1 MEKRQKPS
9 SSSSRTSLG
18 GEMGNGAMRR
28 RRGVTKKH
36 QDIKKA
42 GRWRNTSWDTF
53 RVNILTPGVVRSP
66 GRKGS
71 ALLGTFWGNATAAT
85 CGDRGWELS

>member
-1 MEKRQKPS
+1 MTAMEKRQKP
-9 SSSSRTSLG
+9 SSSRTSLG

-36 QDIKKA
+36 QHIKKA

-53 RVNILTPGVVRSP
+53 RVNILTHGVVRSP
-66 GRKGS
+66 GRKGRGQGS
-71 ALLGTFWGNATAAT
+71 VRHFLG
-85 CGDRGWELS
+85 